1 MTTQRLGERP
11 VQEVRHYDAFGREQ
25 LGDGTRPTQ
34 AARRQLEDWTV
45 EDVTESE
52 AGKRTAGEGEVK
64 K

>member
-1 MTTQRLGERP
+1 
-11 VQEVRHYDAFGREQ
+11 VQEVRHYDAFGREL

-45 EDVTESE
+45 EEVTERE
-52 AGKRTAGEGEVK
+52 AEERREGEGEAK